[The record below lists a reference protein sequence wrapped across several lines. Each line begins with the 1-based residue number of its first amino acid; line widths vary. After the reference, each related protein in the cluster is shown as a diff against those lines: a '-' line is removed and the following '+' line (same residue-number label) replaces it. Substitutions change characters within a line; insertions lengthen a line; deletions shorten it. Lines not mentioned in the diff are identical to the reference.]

1 MYVCMCVCIV
11 YMLIAISDAVCRCM
25 QVGNEQVYT
34 RIMWQGKNRATEQP
48 LSWISP
54 WFSLSFEVPTLPTSN
69 IAEASDWVDLEL
81 LRAGLPAQ
89 AFLTS
94 PHNGPQIQFFR
105 ILHRLCRS
113 SAFEKQQN
121 TANTSNLPIVIQVQH
136 SPTLIKE
143 PSKRV
148 SCGTSRQARGSGGTR
163 IPSDWGNDD
172 LQLLGFGMSRSSAG
186 Q

>member
-1 MYVCMCVCIV
+1 MCIV

-34 RIMWQGKNRATEQP
+34 RIMCQGKNRATEQP

-54 WFSLSFEVPTLPTSN
+54 WFSLSFEVPTLPISN

-94 PHNGPQIQFFR
+94 PHNGPQIHFFSYFAPFVSQQ
-105 ILHRLCRS
+105 RL
-113 SAFEKQQN
+113 
-121 TANTSNLPIVIQVQH
+121 
-136 SPTLIKE
+136 
-143 PSKRV
+143 
-148 SCGTSRQARGSGGTR
+148 
-163 IPSDWGNDD
+163 
-172 LQLLGFGMSRSSAG
+172 
-186 Q
+186 